1 MTSILIPSCPGSS
14 RVKDNRTWFVLNGLS
29 HMQCTIC
36 PECYHKYAAT
46 LLKGIHCT
54 TYQDEGCF
62 CTCDFANE
70 LWNHVM
76 SVSIRDPQVKTE
88 RQLYPIA
95 PVTTA
100 ENRNAGYA
108 QVAVP
113 STAPYA
119 IEIKKWTADPNIHFT
134 IEDCKVGSEQV
145 TINHGKRIYYPDT
158 CCIQGKA
165 TGTNGGF
172 VFLSLTGEER
182 KEAKTFR
189 GYNESNIIRISVKL
203 WRKQEKPR
211 PPQPTLLPRFFFDAR
226 AGPIFGFEPQQQ
238 RDESMFAF
246 GHSGSGFGSGGTA
259 FAFGGPS
266 TSAAAAV
273 PSLGS
278 DAKYSGGTTLS
289 DSRKVD
295 HMQTIETD
303 ATFVPELDGRTL
315 TFTIQLIC
323 ADSDA
328 EKKRKNALYFA
339 TQIRDKLEQVNKEL
353 SFKRDFW
360 QQMHA
365 EFAKQEQVLS
375 AQIHRLHNEQQ
386 QLQQE
391 FDHYQSMVGPE
402 PNVMIG
408 TRALD
413 EQHLMHL
420 A

>member
-1 MTSILIPSCPGSS
+1 MTSVLIPACPGSS
-14 RVKDNRTWFVLNGLS
+14 RVKDNRTWFVLNGLK
-29 HMQCTIC
+29 HEQCTIC
-36 PECYHKYAAT
+36 PECYHKYAAS
-46 LLKGIHCT
+46 LLKGVHCT

-62 CTCDFANE
+62 CTCNFANE
-70 LWNHVM
+70 LWNHVI
-76 SVSIRDPQVKTE
+76 SVSIRDPRVKDE

-108 QVAVP
+108 HVAVP

-145 TINHGKRIYYPDT
+145 TINHGKRIFYAGS
-158 CCIQGKA
+158 CCIQGQA

-182 KEAKTFR
+182 KEAKTLP

-211 PPQPTLLPRFFFDAR
+211 PSPASSPPPIPRFFFDLR
-226 AGPIFGFEPQQQ
+226 TRGPIFGFEPQHQL
-238 RDESMFAF
+238 DEPMFAF
-246 GHSGSGFGSGGTA
+246 GHGDGGFGSSGTA
-259 FAFGGPS
+259 FSFGAEGP
-266 TSAAAAV
+266 
-273 PSLGS
+273 

-295 HMQTIETD
+295 HIKTIETD
-303 ATFVPELDGRTL
+303 ATFIPELDGRTL
-315 TFTIQLIC
+315 IFTIQLIC

-328 EKKRKNALYFA
+328 DKKVKNATYFS
-339 TQIRDKLEQVNKEL
+339 TQIRDKLQQVNKEL
-353 SFKRDFW
+353 SFQRDLW

-365 EFAKQEQVLS
+365 EFTKQEQVLS
-375 AQIHRLHNEQQ
+375 AQMHRLHNQ
-386 QLQQE
+386 QLQLQTE
-391 FDHYQSMVGPE
+391 LEHYQSILGIE

-408 TRALD
+408 TPDLD

-420 A
+420 Q